1 MSKLGKH
8 ACTRLGEILEGKIQ
22 KSVAALAASELIK
35 ARLTKKDQDLI
46 VGFVI
51 NTIED
56 ELCS

>member
-1 MSKLGKH
+1 MSRSVKH
-8 ACTRLGEILEGKIQ
+8 ACTRLGNILEGKIK
-22 KSVAALAASELIK
+22 KSVAALAESELIK
-35 ARLTKKDQDLI
+35 AKLTKKDQDLI